1 MADIYNEQRVLGIRL
16 VADGTKM
23 FNGLPVIGVVA
34 AAGGVM
40 FAGNKRVLGVNV
52 LAADAAMNNDQPV
65 RGAVLIADART
76 LYNNERVIPARAIS
90 GVFA

>member
-1 MADIYNEQRVLGIRL
+1 MAELFNDQRKLGIRL

-23 FNGLPVIGVVA
+23 HNGLPVIGVVA
-34 AAGGVM
+34 AADGIM
-40 FAGNKRVLGVNV
+40 FVGNLRVLGVNV
-52 LAADAAMNNDQPV
+52 LPADAAINNEQPV

-90 GVFA
+90 GVLA

>member
-1 MADIYNEQRVLGIRL
+1 MATIYNERRVLGIRL

-23 FNGLPVIGVVA
+23 HNGLPVIGVVA
-34 AAGGVM
+34 AADGIM
-40 FAGNKRVLGVNV
+40 FVGNLRVLGVNV
-52 LAADAAMNNDQPV
+52 LAADAAMNNEQPV

-90 GVFA
+90 GVLA